1 MKKKKVPDT
10 PSVRAANMSNPF
22 DEEQADAPA
31 PDAAVATKSS
41 TGSVGQSTVTTV
53 EEDDAASIPSHDNL
67 YTPSTSPCSP
77 LVQLQMYGMCCPFL
91 ETEEEHDAR
100 IGAHHLQSYPII
112 WYRTKRV
119 RDVARDVR
127 GGIDNVS
134 KEAGGIFGG
143 IVTNFD
149 RLMGKNS
156 PSSASLPMTYVG
168 VPSLLSI
175 IDSEDHGP
183 VIEIRAKEELDGGKT
198 DSLSNSDTQDE
209 KREAKIGHAT
219 ISIQQA
225 EPAPRPWW
233 EEPELKSSPPA
244 KVIPLYLIDKV
255 TCGYSLFGDAT
266 AGGIKLFGAPPANTG
281 MFSSGAELL
290 RFDTLGGGGNVL
302 SDWLFPIKA
311 EEPNKY
317 SNKVIDQL
325 KSLVAW
331 NRRRIAN
338 DIEQGKARI
347 APKGNGGDG
356 LVVS

>member
-1 MKKKKVPDT
+1 
-10 PSVRAANMSNPF
+10 MSGPF
-22 DEEQADAPA
+22 DEEQTDTPDAPV
-31 PDAAVATKSS
+31 AAAKPS
-41 TGSVGQSTVTTV
+41 TGNLGQSTVTTV
-53 EEDDAASIPSHDNL
+53 QEDDAASIPSHDNL

-119 RDVARDVR
+119 RDVAMDVR

-143 IVTNFD
+143 IVNNFD

-156 PSSASLPMTYVG
+156 PSSASLPMMHVG

-183 VIEIRAKEELDGGKT
+183 IIEIRAKEDQEGGTSDGV
-198 DSLSNSDTQDE
+198 SNRDTWDD
-209 KREAKIGHAT
+209 KRGARIGNST
-219 ISIQQA
+219 
-225 EPAPRPWW
+225 APRPWW

-244 KVIPLYLIDKV
+244 KVIPLYLIDSV
-255 TCGYSLFGDAT
+255 TCGYSLFGDST
-266 AGGIKLFGAPPANTG
+266 AGGIKLFAAPPADAG

-302 SDWLFPIKA
+302 SDSLFPMKA

-325 KSLVAW
+325 RSLVAW

-338 DIEQGKARI
+338 DIENGKARI
-347 APKGNGGDG
+347 APKGNVV
-356 LVVS
+356 VVS